1 MSNVRISQ
9 LPTAQSP
16 ITGSELVPIVQ
27 NGVTVQTTTGAI
39 AVQPTQTQTFLT
51 VGQQTSLANSRQIAV
66 STGLT
71 TTDGG
76 AQGSYTIAVTGALAS
91 LLTSG
96 NGIQVKTNSTTLTNV
111 QIASSGSGV
120 SIANPDGTTGN
131 PTISLSTVLQN
142 LVGTTGT
149 GLLALSGTSLSTVAV
164 TGVGGQITVNNGT
177 TSPQIGLTTTSIT
190 SGTYTL
196 PTVTFDAYGRATSAS
211 NASTTGTGAVVLAN
225 SPALSGTPT
234 ATTAS
239 TGTNTTQIATTAFV
253 QSAIASGTGVVNTFS
268 GGTTGLSPNSPTSG
282 AITLGGILNVAYG
295 GTGTSNTPTAGAVVY
310 GNGSIYALT
319 SVGVSG
325 QVLTSSG
332 SGAPTWTSVAGT
344 GTVTSITAGTGLTGG
359 TITASGTIAIDTT
372 VVATLSGT
380 QTLTN
385 KTISG
390 TTNTLTN
397 IGNSSLINSTISGA
411 SLGSNISSLTIGTG
425 LSGGSYNGTTS
436 VTVAL
441 ANTAVTPGS
450 YTNANIT
457 VDQQGRITLA
467 ANGTA
472 GGVTSFQTSL
482 SGLTPS
488 TTTTGAITLAGTLG
502 ISSGGTGQTTASS
515 AFNALSPI
523 TTTGDLI
530 IGNGTNSATRL
541 GIGTN
546 GYVLTSNGTTAT
558 WAASTGGV
566 TSFSAGTTGLTPST
580 GTTGAIT
587 LAGTLGVAN
596 GGTGLA
602 TTPPNG
608 SLLIGNGTNY
618 SNATLTAGSN
628 ITITNGSGSITIAS
642 TGGGGS
648 SSSANAYAWFISR

>member
-1 MSNVRISQ
+1 MSGQVTILQ
-9 LPTAQSP
+9 LPTASAL
-16 ITGSELVPIVQ
+16 TGNESVPIVQ

-51 VGQQTSLANSRQIAV
+51 VGQQSSLANSRQIAV
-66 STGLT
+66 STGLSF
-71 TTDGG
+71 TDGG

-91 LLTSG
+91 LISSG
-96 NGIQVKTNSTTLTNV
+96 TGIQVKTDSSTLTSR
-111 QIASSGSGV
+111 QIAVGTGM
-120 SIANPDGTTGN
+120 SITNPDGVSGN
-131 PTISLSTVLQN
+131 PNISLSTVLQN

-149 GLLALSGTSLSTVAV
+149 GLLAISGTTLSTVSV
-164 TGVGGQITVNNGT
+164 TGVGGQINVANGS
-177 TSPQIGLTTTSIT
+177 TSPQISLATTAVSAN
-190 SGTYTL
+190 TYTL

-211 NASTTGTGAVVLAN
+211 SASTTGTGAVVLAN

-234 ATTAS
+234 STTAS

-268 GGTTGLSPNSPTSG
+268 GGSTGLSPNSATSG

-295 GTGTSNTPTAGAVVY
+295 GTGTSNTPTAGTVVY
-310 GNGSIYALT
+310 GNGSVYAIT
-319 SVGVSG
+319 AVGTSG

-332 SGAPTWTSVAGT
+332 SGAPTWTSVSGT

-359 TITASGTIAIDTT
+359 TITASGTIAIDTS
-372 VVATLSGT
+372 VVATLTGT

-397 IGNSSLINSTISGA
+397 IGNSSLINSTISGVA
-411 SLGSNISSLTIGTG
+411 LGSNINTLTISTG
-425 LSGGSYNGTTS
+425 LSGGSYNGTSAITI
-436 VTVAL
+436 AL
-441 ANTAVTPGS
+441 ANTAVTPGA

-467 ANGTA
+467 SSGSA

-482 SGLTPS
+482 NGLTPS
-488 TTTTGAITLAGTLG
+488 TSTTGAITLAGTLG
-502 ISSGGTGQTTASS
+502 ISSGGTGQTTAST

-558 WAASTGGV
+558 WSASTGGV
-566 TSFSAGTTGLTPST
+566 TSFNAGTTGLTPST
-580 GTTGAIT
+580 ATTGAIT

-596 GGTGLA
+596 GGTGLNS
-602 TTPPNG
+602 TPVNG
-608 SLLIGNGTNY
+608 ALDIGNGTGFTRT
-618 SNATLTAGSN
+618 TLTQGTGIS
-628 ITITNGSGSITIAS
+628 ITNASGSITIAS
-642 TGGGGS
+642 SGGTS
-648 SSSANAYAWFISR
+648 SQANAFSWFISR

>member
-1 MSNVRISQ
+1 MSGQVTITQ
-9 LPTAQSP
+9 LPQASAL
-16 ITGSELVPIVQ
+16 TGNESVPIVQ

-120 SIANPDGTTGN
+120 SVANPDGTTGN

-332 SGAPTWTSVAGT
+332 SGAPIWTSVAGT

-425 LSGGSYNGTTS
+425 LSGGSYNGTTG

-457 VDQQGRITLA
+457 VDQQGRITLV

>member
-1 MSNVRISQ
+1 MSGQVTITQ
-9 LPTAQSP
+9 LPTASAL
-16 ITGSELVPIVQ
+16 TGNESVPIVQ
-27 NGVTVQTTTGAI
+27 NGVTVQTTTLAI
-39 AVQPTQTQTFLT
+39 AAQPVLTQTFLT
-51 VGQQTSLANSRQIAV
+51 IGQQSSLANSRQIAV

-91 LLTSG
+91 LISSG
-96 NGIQVKTNSTTLTNV
+96 NGFQVKTDANTLTAR
-111 QIASSGSGV
+111 QIAVGTGI
-120 SIANPDGTTGN
+120 SITNPDGVSGN
-131 PTISLSTVLQN
+131 PNITLSTVLQN
-142 LVGTTGT
+142 LVNTTGT
-149 GLLALSGTSLSTVAV
+149 GLLAISGTTLSTVAV
-164 TGVGGQITVNNGT
+164 TGVGGQINVANGT
-177 TSPQIGLTTTSIT
+177 TSPQISLATTAVTAGS
-190 SGTYTL
+190 YTL

-211 NASTTGTGAVVLAN
+211 SASTTGTGAVVLAN

-234 ATTAS
+234 STTAS

-268 GGTTGLSPNSPTSG
+268 GGSTGLSPNSPTSG
-282 AITLGGILNVAYG
+282 AITLGGVLNVAYG
-295 GTGTSNTPTAGAVVY
+295 GTGTSNTPTAGTVIY
-310 GNGSIYALT
+310 GNGSVYALT
-319 SVGVSG
+319 AVGVSG

-372 VVATLSGT
+372 VVATLTGT

-397 IGNSSLINSTISGA
+397 IGNSSLINSTISGV
-411 SLGSNISSLTIGTG
+411 SLGSNINTLTISTG
-425 LSGGSYNGTTS
+425 LSGGSYNGTS
-436 VTVAL
+436 AVSIAL

-467 ANGTA
+467 SNGSA

-482 SGLTPS
+482 NGLTPS
-488 TTTTGAITLAGTLG
+488 TSTTGAITLAGTLG
-502 ISSGGTGQTTASS
+502 ISSGGTGQTTAST

-530 IGNGTNSATRL
+530 IGNGSNSATRL

-558 WAASTGGV
+558 WSASTGGV
-566 TSFSAGTTGLTPST
+566 TSFNAGTTGLTPNT
-580 GTTGAIT
+580 ATTGAIT
-587 LAGTLGVAN
+587 LAGTLAVAN
-596 GGTGLA
+596 GGTGL
-602 TTPPNG
+602 TSTPVNG
-608 SLLIGNGTNY
+608 ALDIGNGTGFTRT
-618 SNATLTAGSN
+618 TLTAGSN
-628 ITITNGSGSITIAS
+628 ITITNASGSITIAS
-642 TGGGGS
+642 TGGGS
-648 SSSANAYAWFISR
+648 SSSANAFAWFISR

>member
-1 MSNVRISQ
+1 MSGQVTITQ
-9 LPTAQSP
+9 LPQASAL
-16 ITGSELVPIVQ
+16 TGNESVPIVQ

-332 SGAPTWTSVAGT
+332 SGAPIWTSVAGT

-425 LSGGSYNGTTS
+425 LSGGSYNGTTG

-457 VDQQGRITLA
+457 VDQQGRITLV

>member
-1 MSNVRISQ
+1 MSGQVTITQ
-9 LPTAQSP
+9 LPQASAL
-16 ITGSELVPIVQ
+16 TGNESVPIVQ

-120 SIANPDGTTGN
+120 SVANPDGTTGN

-332 SGAPTWTSVAGT
+332 SGAPIWTSVAGT

-425 LSGGSYNGTTS
+425 LSGGSYNGTTG

-457 VDQQGRITLA
+457 VDQQGRITLV

-546 GYVLTSNGTTAT
+546 GYVLTSNRTTAT

>member
-1 MSNVRISQ
+1 MSGQVTITQ
-9 LPTAQSP
+9 LPQASAL
-16 ITGSELVPIVQ
+16 TGNESVPIVQ

-96 NGIQVKTNSTTLTNV
+96 NGFQVKTNSTTLVNRS
-111 QIASSGSGV
+111 IASSGSGI
-120 SIANPDGTTGN
+120 SIANGDGTSGN

-295 GTGTSNTPTAGAVVY
+295 GTGTSNTPTAGTVVY

-425 LSGGSYNGTTS
+425 LSGGSYNGTTA

-523 TTTGDLI
+523 TTAGDLI

-602 TTPPNG
+602 TTPTNG
-608 SLLIGNGTNY
+608 QIDIGNGTGFTRT
-618 SNATLTAGSN
+618 TLTAGSN